1 MTKTPTTVAL
11 VTLGCARNDVDSEEL
26 AGRLEAGGFRLV
38 DDAAEAD
45 TVVVNTCGFVEA
57 AKKDSV
63 DTLLAASD
71 YKDSGRTQAVVA
83 VGCLAE
89 RYGEQLAEALPET
102 DAVLGF
108 DDYADISERLRSI
121 LAGNKHQSHVPRD
134 RRKLLPLAPADRAGA
149 TGVAVPG
156 HGDTSVSPANGSHA
170 ASGRGDSSASSAS
183 DSQTGGARPLTP
195 VSAEFGVLNGQALTD
210 AELEDA
216 GVIRAELT
224 GNPGDR
230 ELKGRTV
237 KASDRELTI
246 DAPDLQSAPASGPR
260 VMRRRLDGGP
270 MAPLKLASGCDRR
283 CAFCAIPAFR
293 GAFVS
298 RRPTEVLGEAHW
310 LAENGVREVFL
321 VSENSTSYGK
331 DLGDLRLLETLVG
344 EIAAVPGLTRVRVS
358 YLQPAE
364 MRPTLISAMASTPGV
379 VPYFDL
385 SFQHAS
391 GPLLRRMRRFG
402 DAERFLDLIEAVRAQ
417 APNAGIRSNVIVG
430 FPGETEED
438 VDILCDFLSRAGLDA
453 IGVFG
458 YSDED
463 GTEAETYDGKLDE
476 DTIAARLDRVTRLAE
491 DLTSARAEA
500 RIGETVEI
508 LIESI
513 EGDTAEG
520 RAAHQGPEVDGSTT
534 LTAVPDGLAVGD
546 LVSAEVV
553 GSDGVDLIAEY
564 AAHVVTQEGVPA
576 ANLTA

>member
-1 MTKTPTTVAL
+1 MTTPPTTVAL

-63 DTLLAASD
+63 DTLLAAAD
-71 YKDSGRTQAVVA
+71 YKESGRTQAVVA

-102 DAVLGF
+102 DAILGF
-108 DDYADISERLRSI
+108 DDYTDISDRLRSI
-121 LAGNKHQSHVPRD
+121 LSGAKHQPHVPRD
-134 RRKLLPLAPADRAGA
+134 RRKLLPLAPADRH
-149 TGVAVPG
+149 TTPGVAIPG
-156 HGDTSVSPANGSHA
+156 HGDATTPDSSGASEQAAVVGSHIPEQLRPA
-170 ASGRGDSSASSAS
+170 
-183 DSQTGGARPLTP
+183 GATP
-195 VSAEFGVLNGQALTD
+195 SV
-210 AELEDA
+210 
-216 GVIRAELT
+216 
-224 GNPGDR
+224 PG
-230 ELKGRTV
+230 ELKGRFVTG
-237 KASDRELTI
+237 APEELKI
-246 DAPDLQSAPASGPR
+246 DAPDLATAPASGPR

-283 CAFCAIPAFR
+283 CAFCAIPMFR

-298 RRPTEVLGEAHW
+298 RRPGEVLREAEW
-310 LAENGVREVFL
+310 LAENGVRELFL

-331 DLGDLRLLETLVG
+331 DLGDLRLLETLIG
-344 EIAAVPGLTRVRVS
+344 EIAQVAGITRVRVS

-364 MRPTLISAMASTPGV
+364 MRPTLITAMTGTPGV

-402 DAERFLDLIEAVRAQ
+402 DSERFLELIAQVRAA
-417 APNAGIRSNVIVG
+417 APTAGIRSNVIVG

-491 DLTSARAEA
+491 DLTSSRAES
-500 RIGETVEI
+500 RIGELVEV
-508 LIESI
+508 LVESLDDASDACDAS
-513 EGDTAEG
+513 GSDAAGSDAVASVSGQSAEG
-520 RAAHQGPEVDGSTT
+520 RAAHQGPEVDGITT
-534 LTAVPDGLAVGD
+534 LTGLPDGVRVGD
-546 LVSAEVV
+546 LVSAKVV
-553 GSDGVDLIAEY
+553 ASDGVDLIAEF
-564 AAHVVTQEGVPA
+564 AALVSTPSGRPA